1 MRQTIAYKVLRI
13 RWKNSERISWIKSK
27 IYSYLINDSSEDK
40 KVKGKK
46 KLCHK
51 NLKIIKTV

>member
-46 KLCHK
+46 NCVT
-51 NLKIIKTV
+51 KT